1 MNPYYQ
7 KYIKRDSY
15 PTRYYK
21 NRGYYYQI
29 RNNRY
34 LNNNYINYQRN
45 YQNYRRMNYEN
56 TFEKENNYEKETCDN
71 SFSKST
77 NSNSRQDS
85 FCENIIESKEIN
97 YNNKNNDE
105 INKNPLKNDNIIK
118 KLNLSENILKTAYFV
133 PKKYKDNKN
142 IIEENKKKEIQKE
155 EDKVILA
162 INIKISKE
170 NYVFF
175 QIKKSDDVCLKIKK
189 FCEENEINQQLN
201 KYLSII
207 ISKVLNSINQIKNLE
222 LKKEEIK
229 LLTNLREIYS

>member
-34 LNNNYINYQRN
+34 QNNNYINYQRN

-142 IIEENKKKEIQKE
+142 LIEENKKKEIQKE

-175 QIKKSDDVCLKIKK
+175 QIKNSDDVCLKIKK

-207 ISKVLNSINQIKNLE
+207 ISRVLNSINEIKNLK